1 VDFDS
6 DADADDDVHAW
17 VWVWVL
23 CVCVFAA
30 AMAPLY
36 LQVSYMYARLPV
48 RDPDCAA
55 LPPKFYALRSQP
67 LRGESESLG

>member
-1 VDFDS
+1 MRAAGNSQLLVLRLQVAVD
-6 DADADDDVHAW
+6 
-17 VWVWVL
+17 VL
-23 CVCVFAA
+23 VA
-30 AMAPLY
+30 
-36 LQVSYMYARLPV
+36 QVSYMYARLPV